1 MFAHARMEDDAAS
14 VGGRFYQCNQFNRA
28 LSVQVGGSL
37 NELTVVGPGNVTPHH
52 QRALGSPDHITF
64 TTRGHSGRLIT

>member
-28 LSVQVGGSL
+28 LSVQVGGGL
-37 NELTVVGPGNVTPHH
+37 NELTVVGPGNVTHHH

-64 TTRGHSGRLIT
+64 TISAPGKFS